1 MTEESHAAMMRALD
15 DVKLDADMRAM
26 AENAM
31 QHFASLT
38 AEPSA
43 AQIVAE
49 SQAESDAGG
58 AGGGMDAPTGM
69 TVAPMVPEPYH
80 PVSLFRLKFTF
91 GSDGSYSGVTM
102 EDPKFLWN
110 EVDEDGNPSV
120 SLKTAG
126 VGTIGLNGTVYLNV
140 TLSGEDGAKKFAS
153 AQVSMSSNGDVSV
166 PLYQLDPA
174 KGVVKDYR
182 HAMISLGVGTPGDS
196 AGVDVSTSS
205 YTTQGGGSG
214 IGVTF
219 QPTKNGENEGDSAGL
234 GIEVDEIQPTTGNPG
249 GVTLKLQRAKNG
261 QADGNPVSVTIS
273 NGADSTVPGPQGVGV
288 GSVDYKSTS
297 GRTKTYSVMSDETTP
312 TELGT
317 FAVTDGNDG
326 DDGASVTSAT
336 AGTATSSG
344 GKTTTPITFTLSNGN
359 TVGPV
364 NVEAQNGTNA
374 TLPNFDFLSPYIRY
388 SNYKLQVRLGHCR
401 NGAITYDDDEHW
413 TDVFTAIP
421 HSSTVAGSGS

>member
-1 MTEESHAAMMRALD
+1 MTEESRAAMMRALD
-15 DVKLDADMRAM
+15 DVKLDADIRAM

-80 PVSLFRLKFTF
+80 PLSPFRLKFTF

-140 TLSGEDGAKKFAS
+140 RLSGEDGAKKFAS
-153 AQVSMSSNGDVSV
+153 AQVSMSSNGDISV
-166 PLYQLDPA
+166 PLYQLHPT

-182 HAMISLGVGTPGDS
+182 HAMISLGVGGGG
-196 AGVDVSTSS
+196 GVDPDDVSTEFILDAPE
-205 YTTQGGGSG
+205 GEEPSG
-214 IGVTF
+214 D
-219 QPTKNGENEGDSAGL
+219 EG
-234 GIEVDEIQPTTGNPG
+234 
-249 GVTLKLQRAKNG
+249 
-261 QADGNPVSVTIS
+261 
-273 NGADSTVPGPQGVGV
+273 
-288 GSVDYKSTS
+288 
-297 GRTKTYSVMSDETTP
+297 
-312 TELGT
+312 
-317 FAVTDGNDG
+317 
-326 DDGASVTSAT
+326 
-336 AGTATSSG
+336 
-344 GKTTTPITFTLSNGN
+344 
-359 TVGPV
+359 
-364 NVEAQNGTNA
+364 
-374 TLPNFDFLSPYIRY
+374 
-388 SNYKLQVRLGHCR
+388 KLQVKGW
-401 NGAITYDDDEHW
+401 NDDTPPVASTTMAQDLIATQA
-413 TDVFTAIP
+413 TDATVARQSDKALKYKASGRFKAASDTNIVFTEEKTGDPPTPTGNVTIG
-421 HSSTVAGSGS
+421 VYYI